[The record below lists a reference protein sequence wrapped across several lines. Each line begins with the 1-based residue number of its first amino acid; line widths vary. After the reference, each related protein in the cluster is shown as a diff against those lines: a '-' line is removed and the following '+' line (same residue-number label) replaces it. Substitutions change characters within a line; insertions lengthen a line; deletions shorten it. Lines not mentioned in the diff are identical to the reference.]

1 MPGTWKIVGK
11 WLVFF
16 FFLNE
21 CSTNITASMKAAF
34 ISTFRIQVLVP
45 SLHK

>member
-11 WLVFF
+11 WLGFF
-16 FFLNE
+16 FFFYE
-21 CSTNITASMKAAF
+21 CSANITASMKAAF
-34 ISTFRIQVLVP
+34 ISTFRIKVLVP